1 MNRSDLTPFQT
12 WSILCGA
19 ALMLSLA
26 MGMRQSLGLFQ
37 PQMVRDIG
45 VTAAQFSLAIAIQNI
60 VWGLTQPF
68 AGMVADRWGTRP
80 VALSGVVVY
89 AVGLGLA
96 IVARSP
102 WLLTLGVGICIGV
115 ALSCTASSIVMSITS
130 RTVAPARR
138 SVAMGAVSAVGS
150 IGLVLAAPLAQSL
163 LSSHGWKI
171 AMLAFVV
178 LAIAMLPA
186 AWSAGAADKIAL
198 ESQGAAQSVGAAVR
212 EAAGHPGYVVMA
224 IAFFVCGL
232 QLVFLTTHLPTYLE
246 ICGMDPGLGAQA
258 LAMIGLFNVG
268 GSYLFGWL
276 GGRHSKRALLGGI
289 YVLRSCFMIAYFVV
303 PPSPTS
309 TLVFAAAMGTLWL
322 GVVPLVNGLV
332 VHLFGLRYM
341 ATLSGIAFFSHQ
353 LGSFVGAYGGGV
365 IYGAMGSYDLAWK
378 GAVAIGIA
386 AGIVQMTMNVRPS
399 PRVARDR
406 ENALNAL
413 AGCRP
418 PMLQV
423 GQPQPLHSGHP
434 ISRID

>member
-1 MNRSDLTPFQT
+1 MNRSELTPLQT

-37 PQMVRDIG
+37 AQMIRDIG
-45 VTAAQFSLAIAIQNI
+45 VTAAEFSLAIAIQNI

-68 AGMVADRWGTRP
+68 AGILADRWGARP
-80 VALSGVVVY
+80 IALAGVVVY

-96 IVARSP
+96 VVARSS

-163 LSSHGWKI
+163 LSSHGWKV

-186 AWSAGAADKIAL
+186 AWCAGAADKIEL
-198 ESQGAAQSVGAAVR
+198 DQQGAAQSVGAAVR
-212 EAAGHPGYVVMA
+212 EAAGHHGYVVMA

-246 ICGMDPGLGAQA
+246 ICGMDPGLGAKA
-258 LAMIGLFNVG
+258 LATIGLFNVG

-289 YVLRSCFMIAYFVV
+289 YVLRSLFMVAYFVV

-365 IYGAMGSYDLAWK
+365 IYSTMGSYDLAWK
-378 GAVAIGIA
+378 GAVAIGVA
-386 AGIVQMTMNVRPS
+386 AGVMQMMMNVRPS
-399 PRVARDR
+399 PRVARER
-406 ENALNAL
+406 ENAVA
-413 AGCRP
+413 ASAMAP
-418 PMLQV
+418 AV
-423 GQPQPLHSGHP
+423 
-434 ISRID
+434 